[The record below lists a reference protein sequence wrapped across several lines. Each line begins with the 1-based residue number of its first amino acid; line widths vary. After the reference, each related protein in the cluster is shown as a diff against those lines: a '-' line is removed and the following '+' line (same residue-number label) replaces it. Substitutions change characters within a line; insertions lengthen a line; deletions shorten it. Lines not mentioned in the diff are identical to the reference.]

1 MPVQLRHLR
10 YFARI
15 VEAGSFSRA
24 ASTVHVAQ
32 PALSQQIAEL
42 ELDLGVPLLHRSA
55 RGVRPTPAGDI
66 LYREAVSILGRVNQ
80 LRELVCADGP
90 EIEGTVSIGASSCLA
105 PTLLGPFF
113 EACRVTLPKVTLRWS
128 AADGASLKARIEAH
142 SLHLACA
149 FEDDF
154 SPLFARRP
162 VFRQACYLIRK
173 EPLPGN
179 PATVSLRELT
189 TLPLVLPTAPNVVRS
204 KLDRTFSEAGLAP
217 HIAAEADV
225 MSTSL
230 QAVEAGVGAAILPK
244 GDFSDVPGHANLF
257 TTRIDPAIEL
267 TASVLWL
274 ANETLTPASM
284 AVRDLLIGFVEQ
296 QCLASL
302 PLGAER
308 VATASP
314 KVIANSSFSNCYGK
328 AEPSHR
334 IDMTNSR
341 LRVTEA
347 AA

>member
-1 MPVQLRHLR
+1 MPLQLRHLR

-42 ELDLGVPLLHRSA
+42 EIDLGVPLLHRSA

-80 LRELVCADGP
+80 LRELVCANGP

-154 SPLFARRP
+154 SPLFARRS
-162 VFRQACYLIRK
+162 VFRQACYLIRR

-230 QAVEAGVGAAILPK
+230 QAVEAGVGGAILPK

-257 TTRIDPAIEL
+257 TTRIDPVIEL

-274 ANETLTPASM
+274 ADETLTPATV

-308 VATASP
+308 VAAASP
-314 KVIANSSFSNCYGK
+314 KVIANSAFSNCYGK

-334 IDMTNSR
+334 VDMRNAR
-341 LRVTEA
+341 LRITEA